1 MNSQLPT
8 MQEAAQEA
16 ELQLLA
22 AKDLLEWQ
30 YALTSAIHLDH
41 LHGGGKSA
49 GALAELAKYFSDTG
63 FGGVHSAIDQFKQLG
78 ESKPA
83 AQPVRPENVAW
94 IPEGPDTTLAER
106 ILLARESLS
115 LSQDELAKL
124 AGIEQTSISQIESGK
139 TKRTSYIA
147 EIARA
152 CKVDINWLAFG
163 SEAAQ

>member
-1 MNSQLPT
+1 MNSSFPT

-16 ELQLLA
+16 EFQLLA

-30 YALTSAIHLDH
+30 CALSSAIHLDH
-41 LHGGGKSA
+41 LHNGGKSA

-63 FGGVHSAIDQFKQLG
+63 FGGVYSAIDQFKQLG
-78 ESKPA
+78 ETEA
-83 AQPVRPENVAW
+83 APQNLQHENVAR

-106 ILLARESLS
+106 LLLARESTP
-115 LSQDELAKL
+115 LSQADLARL
-124 AGIEQTSISQIESGK
+124 IGAQQASISQIESGK
-139 TKRTSYIA
+139 TKRTSYLA

-163 SEAAQ
+163 SGGAQ

>member
-16 ELQLLA
+16 EFQLLA

-41 LHGGGKSA
+41 LHGDGKSA

-63 FGGVHSAIDQFKQLG
+63 FGGVYSAIEQFKQLG
-78 ESKPA
+78 GSEPA
-83 AQPVRPENVAW
+83 PQNPQYGNVAR
-94 IPEGPDTTLAER
+94 IPEGSDTTLAER
-106 ILLARESLS
+106 LLLARESLS

-124 AGIEQTSISQIESGK
+124 AGIEQTSISQIESGR

-152 CKVDINWLAFG
+152 CRVDINWLAFG
-163 SEAAQ
+163 SERAQ

>member
-16 ELQLLA
+16 EFQLLA

-63 FGGVHSAIDQFKQLG
+63 FGGVYSAIDQFRQLG
-78 ESKPA
+78 ESEA
-83 AQPVRPENVAW
+83 APQNPQFENVAR
-94 IPEGPDTTLAER
+94 ISLAEF
-106 ILLARESLS
+106 
-115 LSQDELAKL
+115 AK
-124 AGIEQTSISQIESGK
+124 GHQ
-139 TKRTSYIA
+139 R
-147 EIARA
+147 
-152 CKVDINWLAFG
+152 
-163 SEAAQ
+163 EAARQLGVSPTTISKALHLKRKVFVTFQSDGSATAMEECPFPRGHSGGGDQ

>member
-1 MNSQLPT
+1 MNNPLPT

-16 ELQLLA
+16 EFQLLA

-30 YALTSAIHLDH
+30 CALASAIHLDH
-41 LHGGGKSA
+41 LHNCGKSA

-63 FGGVHSAIDQFKQLG
+63 FGGVYSAIDQFKQLG
-78 ESKPA
+78 ESEPA
-83 AQPVRPENVAW
+83 PQNAQYENVAR

-106 ILLARESLS
+106 LLLARESTP
-115 LSQDELAKL
+115 LSQADLARL
-124 AGIEQTSISQIESGK
+124 IGAQQTSISQIESGK
-139 TKRTSYIA
+139 TKRTSYLA

-163 SEAAQ
+163 SGGAQ